1 MNPTDDATA
10 NEGMTVDLLKRNLAP
25 ILPEAWTLID
35 AEAARVLRLLL
46 AGRKI
51 VDFEGPFGWKFA
63 AVNTGRLKLFSQ
75 GPAPDVGMGI
85 REVQPLVE
93 VRVPIKLSTMDL
105 DTVARGAEG
114 PNLES
119 VVQAAEKVAL
129 VEDNAV
135 FNGLVAAGIQGILES
150 TPHPSLPLP
159 ADVLELPRV
168 LIDAKETLRRAGVAG
183 PYVLVLGAELHDQVY
198 SATEEGHPLAKRIE
212 QQLVDRPIV
221 RAEAVRG
228 AALLSLRGGD
238 YELYVGQDLS
248 IGYAYH
254 TKDEVELYLTESF
267 TFRVIEPAA
276 AVRLTTNAK

>member
-1 MNPTDDATA
+1 M
-10 NEGMTVDLLKRNLAP
+10 DLLKRNLAP

-51 VDFEGPFGWKFA
+51 VDFEGPFGWKYA
-63 AVNTGRLKLFSQ
+63 AVNTGRLKLLSQ

-135 FNGLVAAGIQGILES
+135 FNGLGAAGIQGILES
-150 TPHPSLPLP
+150 SPHPSLPLP
-159 ADVLELPRV
+159 ADVLELPKS
-168 LIDAKETLRRAGVAG
+168 LIDAKETLRRVGVAG
-183 PYVLVLGAELHDQVY
+183 PYALVLGAELHDRVY

-212 QQLVDRPIV
+212 QQLVDRPLI

-267 TFRVIEPAA
+267 TFRVIEPSA
-276 AVRLTTNAK
+276 AVRLTTTNAK